1 MALRTVTIPPCD
13 TCLATWPLPQKCD
26 HKKAEYAYWRAAIQ
40 SFGIAAALLP
50 LPVSLKQMAFVQS
63 VLKDLNDAW
72 QDSSAELSK
81 LLLLVGR
88 GVLASFA
95 HFAAEKSW
103 ESVAMTRLTK
113 RLTNTGTWP

>member
-1 MALRTVTIPPCD
+1 
-13 TCLATWPLPQKCD
+13 
-26 HKKAEYAYWRAAIQ
+26 
-40 SFGIAAALLP
+40 
-50 LPVSLKQMAFVQS
+50 MAFVQS
-63 VLKDLNDAW
+63 ILKDLNDAW

-103 ESVAMTRLTK
+103 EEVVVKNVAKWLKNNKPYRDHTWNTIPSVAILCVFLNCIAIK
-113 RLTNTGTWP
+113 RYATSKMMFLYVRV